1 MTASFHQLLNSQ
13 ISLFCQ
19 DRAKTGQLNTRINS
33 NSRQGSASTRAVLLQ
48 T

>member
-19 DRAKTGQLNTRINS
+19 DHAKTGQLNTMRS
-33 NSRQGSASTRAVLLQ
+33 NSKSR
-48 T
+48 